1 MTLVCY
7 DANTFG
13 HMQDYRKLAVWTKAH
28 TLALEI
34 HRLAEAIPRTN
45 NSGLINQIRRA
56 ALSIP
61 ANIAEG
67 CGRAGSRDF
76 AKFLQIAIGSAV
88 ELEYHLQFAGDS
100 SQIPHSDFVAR
111 SAEVVQIRKML
122 YGLIRRVRSTDG
134 DAGSLPTANNQ

>member
-1 MTLVCY
+1 
-7 DANTFG
+7 
-13 HMQDYRKLAVWTKAH
+13 MQNYRNLTVWQKAH

-34 HRLAEAIPRTN
+34 HRLAGAISRTN
-45 NSGLINQIRRA
+45 NSGLISQMRRA

-100 SQIPHSDFVAR
+100 LQIPHDDFIAR
-111 SAEVVQIRKML
+111 SADVVQIRKMP
-122 YGLIRRVRSTDG
+122 YGLLHRVRNTDPN
-134 DAGSLPTANNQ
+134 AVSPS